1 MMGAIKVATFDLSP
15 DVLQGIADGNVLFA
29 IDQQQYTQG
38 YLAVVYMTLYL
49 ENLNT
54 PGQILIPTGPG
65 FVTQETAAS
74 VIEYAG
80 RGTR

>member
-1 MMGAIKVATFDLSP
+1 
-15 DVLQGIADGNVLFA
+15 
-29 IDQQQYTQG
+29 
-38 YLAVVYMTLYL
+38 MTLYL

-74 VIEYAG
+74 VIEYSG